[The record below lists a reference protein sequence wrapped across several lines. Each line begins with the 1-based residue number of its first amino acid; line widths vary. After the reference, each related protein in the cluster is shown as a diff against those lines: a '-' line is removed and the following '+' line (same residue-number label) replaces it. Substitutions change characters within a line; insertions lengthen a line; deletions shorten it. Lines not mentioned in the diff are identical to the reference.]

1 MAITKIIGPIH
12 RPAKGSKYRILKNT
26 VNYIVNPEKTEDGR
40 WVGTL
45 NCVSG
50 YVVEQMIENFK
61 YFGKE
66 PKSTKNRI
74 GYHFTLSW
82 PENSDISPETAF
94 KITEEFCYQLLE
106 EYQAVYAVHT
116 DKKHIHSHICFS
128 AVSLEGKKYR
138 YEKDDWEKKLQP
150 VTDRLCEKYGLP
162 TLAMDLDMDDQERE
176 ERRKENAIRWKNRRQ
191 YYVHM
196 SEEEKVQKRRSNGNY
211 YNEKEIA
218 YSIGDHI
225 RCDIDDAIYRS
236 TNFSDFVTIMR
247 SKGYEIKRGKYFAVR
262 TRDMQRFRRVY
273 KLGFGYSE
281 QDIKNRI
288 AIREQPLPE
297 FVDEDRTDAVN
308 LEKHTRRRIELTTES
323 RRHYA
328 MQYQAGL
335 LKPGQNRSY
344 KVIRESLKNIE
355 ESQALDEIKEKYYIL
370 DAEDVIR
377 TERKLK
383 QEAEF
388 LERKKKEIAD
398 TIRPYRKLLNAHRK
412 AEKCKDGY
420 KFYQESGDLIFK
432 SEADV
437 YQEYLDMLKIFQLQE
452 KDLETLQQNY
462 RNRRNDTNTE
472 IRQIKKQIKILESYI
487 GESHNKKISREEK
500 KQESEKKYIQ
510 AKGKIER

>member
-40 WVGTL
+40 YVGTL
-45 NCVSG
+45 NCVPG
-50 YVVEQMIENFK
+50 YVVKQMIENFK

-74 GYHFTLSW
+74 GYHFTISW

-94 KITEEFCYQLLE
+94 KITEEFCQELFEDYQ
-106 EYQAVYAVHT
+106 VVWAVHT

-128 AVSLEGKKYR
+128 ALSLEGKKYR

-150 VTDRLCEKYGLP
+150 ATDQLCEKYRLP
-162 TLAMDLDMDDQERE
+162 TLTMDLDMDEQEKE

-191 YYVHM
+191 NYAQM
-196 SEEEKVQKRRSNGNY
+196 SEEEKTQKRRSNGNY
-211 YNEKEIA
+211 YNEKESF

-273 KLGFGYSE
+273 KLGSGYSE

-288 AIREQPLPE
+288 VLREQPLLE
-297 FVDEDRTDAVN
+297 FEAGSDNVILAE
-308 LEKHTRRRIELTTES
+308 HTKRKIQLTTES

-328 MQYQAGL
+328 MQYREGL

-344 KVIRESLKNIE
+344 KVIRESLKKIE
-355 ESQALDEIKEKYYIL
+355 ESQAMDEIKEKYHIL
-370 DAEDVIR
+370 NAEDAVR
-377 TERKLK
+377 TERQLNQK
-383 QEAEF
+383 AES
-388 LERKKKEIAD
+388 LEKKKKEITD
-398 TIRPYRKLLNAHRK
+398 RIRPYRKILNAYKK
-412 AEKCKDGY
+412 AGKCKDSY
-420 KFYQESGDLIFK
+420 KFYQESGDSIFK

-437 YQEYLDMLKIFQLQE
+437 YKEYLDMLKIFQLHAG
-452 KDLETLQQNY
+452 DIETLQQNY
-462 RNRRNDTNTE
+462 RNRRNDINRE
-472 IRQIKKQIKILESYI
+472 ITQIKKQIKILESYVS
-487 GESHNKKISREEK
+487 ESYNKKISGEEK
-500 KQESEKKYIQ
+500 KQELQQIYKQ
-510 AKGKIER
+510 MKGR